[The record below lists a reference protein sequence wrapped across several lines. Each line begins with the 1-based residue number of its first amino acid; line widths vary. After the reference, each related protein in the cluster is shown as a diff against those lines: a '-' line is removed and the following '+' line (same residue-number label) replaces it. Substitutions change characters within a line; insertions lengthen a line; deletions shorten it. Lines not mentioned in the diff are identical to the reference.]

1 MQGKGVGLA
10 ERPWRN
16 EGFFNDA
23 VRAQELIHVQQDG
36 QLANLNKTAYA
47 HH

>member
-1 MQGKGVGLA
+1 MKVFLD
-10 ERPWRN
+10 
-16 EGFFNDA
+16 DA
-23 VRAQELIHVQQDG
+23 VRAQQLIHLQQDG